1 MVVFNLE
8 KRLSQIKI
16 KLSTNNIVI
25 RKSLRNA
32 IKPVKKEKEKEM
44 LLRLNSYTLSKCK
57 RGICLILNFALQNW
71 LNVFLL
77 LLF

>member
-25 RKSLRNA
+25 RKSLRNT
-32 IKPVKKEKEKEM
+32 IKTVKK
-44 LLRLNSYTLSKCK
+44 
-57 RGICLILNFALQNW
+57 
-71 LNVFLL
+71 
-77 LLF
+77 

>member
-16 KLSTNNIVI
+16 KIINKVI

-32 IKPVKKEKEKEM
+32 IKPVKINK
-44 LLRLNSYTLSKCK
+44 
-57 RGICLILNFALQNW
+57 
-71 LNVFLL
+71 
-77 LLF
+77 